1 MEIELNGAILKVF
14 ENGTIERFI
23 YNKWRQ
29 LKGVEYK
36 HYKYDYIT
44 HRTKI
49 NKKLYSTSRIIG
61 YAYLGLDI
69 NSKTQIIDH
78 IDRNPLNNI
87 LTNLRIVSHQQNTFN
102 KISKGYSWSKRDNNW
117 KAQIRVNYKKMYLG
131 SYDTEEEARQAYL
144 EAKAKYHII

>member
-1 MEIELNGAILKVF
+1 MEIELNGTRLKVY
-14 ENGTIERFI
+14 EDGTIERFV

-29 LKGVEYK
+29 LQGVKYK
-36 HYKYDYIT
+36 HYKFDYIT

-78 IDRNPLNNI
+78 IDRNSLNNN
-87 LTNLRIVSHQQNTFN
+87 LSNLRIVSHQQNTFN

-131 SYDTEEEARQAYL
+131 SYDTEEKAHQAYL
-144 EAKAKYHII
+144 EAKEKYHII